1 MQHLLPIFRGYVCRV
16 HCSSEHFRLQLEKM
30 VAATAEFRRVFSAFD
45 RDADGKI
52 SAAELRLCM
61 KAALGED
68 MSAEEAEALV
78 SSADTDGDG
87 LLDEEEF
94 TKLAVQLEMGDEEER
109 CRGLME
115 AFRMYEMEGEG
126 RITPASLKRMLSK
139 LGSHQGI
146 EECQTMICRF
156 DLDGDGVIS
165 FEEFKIM
172 MDA

>member
-1 MQHLLPIFRGYVCRV
+1 M
-16 HCSSEHFRLQLEKM
+16 
-30 VAATAEFRRVFSAFD
+30 AAAAVEFRRVFAAFD

-61 KAALGED
+61 KAALGD
-68 MSAEEAEALV
+68 DISDEEAEELV

-87 LLDEEEF
+87 MLDEEEF
-94 TKLAVQLEMGDEEER
+94 TKMLQLEMEDEEER

-115 AFRMYEMEGEG
+115 AFRMYEMKGEG
-126 RITPASLKRMLSK
+126 RITPVSLKRMLSK
-139 LGSHQGI
+139 LGSHQEI
-146 EECQTMICRF
+146 EECQAMICRF

>member
-1 MQHLLPIFRGYVCRV
+1 
-16 HCSSEHFRLQLEKM
+16 M
-30 VAATAEFRRVFSAFD
+30 VVAKAEFRRAFSAFD
-45 RDADGKI
+45 CDADGKI
-52 SAAELRLCM
+52 SVAELRLCM
-61 KAALGED
+61 NAALGED

-94 TKLAVQLEMGDEEER
+94 MTLVQLEMDEEER
-109 CRGLME
+109 CRGLRE

-126 RITPASLKRMLSK
+126 RITPVSLKRMLSK
-139 LGSHQGI
+139 LGSHQDI
-146 EECQTMICRF
+146 EECQAMICRF
-156 DLDGDGVIS
+156 DLNGDGVIS